1 MISRNIY
8 RKLLWKKLMKKE
20 RRSLCRHT
28 KSEPKNTHNGVISHS
43 FWHRNAINQ
52 KQIDGKRHCDS
63 YIHFIKKNCIQLGV
77 LMNRV
82 VVVVVVVVFFSA

>member
-1 MISRNIY
+1 
-8 RKLLWKKLMKKE
+8 MKKE

-28 KSEPKNTHNGVISHS
+28 QSEPKNTHNGVTSHS

-63 YIHFIKKNCIQLGV
+63 YIHFIKKKLYSTQYFDESSRRCGRRRHRRRFFLGV
-77 LMNRV
+77 KLPNYT
-82 VVVVVVVVFFSA
+82 SK